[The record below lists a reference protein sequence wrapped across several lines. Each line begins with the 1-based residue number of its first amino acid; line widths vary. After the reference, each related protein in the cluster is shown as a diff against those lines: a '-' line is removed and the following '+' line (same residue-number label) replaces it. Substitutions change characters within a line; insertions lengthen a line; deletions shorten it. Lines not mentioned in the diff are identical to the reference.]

1 MRGGERYQLIRR
13 RRVLNNF
20 LKRRLAEVQIV
31 RLRRCRK
38 FLKQRM
44 PEKGAHRAGLKAWAK
59 AELTKLERTPGGGI
73 TKPVSTAGLAKTSRR
88 MSMLQTVISEIDATQ
103 SSTA

>member
-1 MRGGERYQLIRR
+1 LRGGKRYQLIRR

-20 LKRRLAEVQIV
+20 LKPRLAEVQIV

-44 PEKGAHRAGLKAWAK
+44 PEKGAHRARLKAWAK
-59 AELTKLERTPGGGI
+59 AELTKLKRTPGGGI
-73 TKPVSTAGLAKTSRR
+73 TKPVSTAGLAKTCRR
-88 MSMLQTVISEIDATQ
+88 MSMLRTVISEIDATQ
-103 SSTA
+103 SSAA